1 MSIVAPIK
9 AIAGSLSQVMGSL
22 DGLIT
27 SKEERMSKD
36 NELAEIRNELAGIQR
51 DMYEKAAEVELNL
64 IEKKSEILKN
74 ETSGNRL
81 QRNWRPI
88 LMLVFGGI
96 IVYQYFLVQAVNA
109 VLIMFTVEYQGDL
122 LSIPQFILPDRFWT
136 LLEIGVGGYIAG
148 RSLEKIVPN
157 VSQKIMDAK
166 ETRRFTEELQ
176 IKQSER
182 TKRLEIR
189 EDRRNR
195 RNERRED
202 RQTRRDEKREER
214 IENRID
220 IAESIVVNDETEG
233 QKLTKKQIRQNRR
246 KERRMRGQKLI
257 QKIKNQ
263 Q

>member
-1 MSIVAPIK
+1 MSVVAPIK

-36 NELAEIRNELAGIQR
+36 NELAAIRNELAGIQQEI
-51 DMYEKAAEVELNL
+51 YEKAAEVELTL
-64 IEKKSEILKN
+64 IKGKSDILKQ
-74 ETSGNRL
+74 ETSGNPL

-96 IVYQYFLVQAVNA
+96 IVYQYFLVQAINA
-109 VLIMFTVEYQGDL
+109 VLTMFMVEYGGEL
-122 LSIPQFILPDRFWT
+122 LVIPEFDLPDRFWN

-166 ETRRFTEELQ
+166 ESRRMTEELQ

-182 TKRLEIR
+182 TKRMEMR
-189 EDRRNR
+189 EDRRQR
-195 RNERRED
+195 KEERKEERRA
-202 RQTRRDEKREER
+202 RRDERREER
-214 IENRID
+214 IEDRRDLLESGEVGGGSEEQRLTRREMRI
-220 IAESIVVNDETEG
+220 
-233 QKLTKKQIRQNRR
+233 KHRR
-246 KERRMRGQKLI
+246 ERRMRGRNF
-257 QKIKNQ
+257 IKGLKDQ